1 MQLVLNEVGNVH
13 MRSAALPGASL
24 WRHEHVLAAASSLS
38 HIIPANAACMAYIS
52 FHAVDSNPNKC
63 LTSSP
68 RGLRSE
74 DILQSL
80 SMSQLMIIVL
90 SAAPEAKQQY
100 MHIADTVLP

>member
-1 MQLVLNEVGNVH
+1 MQLVLDEVGDVH
-13 MRSAALPGASL
+13 MRSAALSGAPL

-38 HIIPANAACMAYIS
+38 HIIPANAACMAYIL
-52 FHAVDSNPNKC
+52 FHAVDSNPKQC

-74 DILQSL
+74 CMLPSL

-90 SAAPEAKQQY
+90 SAAPEAK
-100 MHIADTVLP
+100 